1 MTAECMPSQQVC
13 GSVST
18 ITNSSPRGPC
28 SSAASTSPSPR
39 VHLPALPSPVP
50 PSPSMHVLTTTP
62 SPALPS
68 PTLPSPSPSPSPHRQ
83 PSMLTMLQQGVGGA
97 HHGAL
102 GGWGGVGGWG
112 GAGAGAAGIAESIT
126 TSHKLATDRAAAATA
141 AEMLHARLESATGA
155 GAMEAVLGALRTHPA
170 DASVQQRGLEA
181 LGCM

>member
-13 GSVST
+13 GSIST
-18 ITNSSPRGPC
+18 ITTSSPRGPC

-68 PTLPSPSPSPSPHRQ
+68 PPLPSPSPSPHRQ

-112 GAGAGAAGIAESIT
+112 GAGAGAAGVAESLT

>member
-18 ITNSSPRGPC
+18 ITTSSPRGPC

-68 PTLPSPSPSPSPHRQ
+68 PTLPSPSPSPHRQ

-112 GAGAGAAGIAESIT
+112 GAGAGAAGVAESIS

>member
-18 ITNSSPRGPC
+18 ITTSSPRGPC

-50 PSPSMHVLTTTP
+50 PSPRMHVLTTTP

-112 GAGAGAAGIAESIT
+112 GAGAGAAGVAESIT

>member
-18 ITNSSPRGPC
+18 ITTSSPRGPC

-62 SPALPS
+62 SPALHS
-68 PTLPSPSPSPSPHRQ
+68 PTLPSPSPSPHRQ

-112 GAGAGAAGIAESIT
+112 GAGAGAAGVAESIT

>member
-18 ITNSSPRGPC
+18 ITTSSPRGPC

-68 PTLPSPSPSPSPHRQ
+68 PTLPSPSPSPHRQ

-112 GAGAGAAGIAESIT
+112 GAGAGAAGVAESIT